1 MVFKKTLKKAQK
13 NLFHVN
19 DGPVEV
25 NTMTVKCRV
34 LFQNAN
40 AAEPLFDTDLSLRFV
55 LWVILYPVAC
65 SFWEP
70 YACIRDESP
79 LLFCEKPLGET
90 LGEIPV
96 NCAETHN
103 ENLGMKDVWTLPA
116 IFPFYL
122 IPEIFQSAWE
132 KLK

>member
-1 MVFKKTLKKAQK
+1 MMDPWKSTLWLSNAESCFKTQML
-13 NLFHVN
+13 
-19 DGPVEV
+19 
-25 NTMTVKCRV
+25 
-34 LFQNAN
+34 QN
-40 AAEPLFDTDLSLRFV
+40 PSDTDLSLQFV

-70 YACIRDESP
+70 YACIRDELP

-96 NCAETHN
+96 NCAEAHN